1 MNLHRNK
8 FSALEVLDDFSSN
21 KEHDTDLE
29 YETESLSDYDT
40 ETETD
45 YDEDDD
51 GEEGIGAV
59 LPIIS
64 LANPANHA
72 SSASSASS
80 ISVSNVSLGF
90 VNLKPTSIKSRSKP
104 LIPKKIRDFKS
115 RDSKKFYNEMDN
127 LPIDFSDAIRKKQN
141 LTLKQI
147 LTLMNL
153 HAIPPMVLND
163 IHENLQ
169 TQVKRRH
176 IKISEF
182 RNFYVSQY
190 KWTDLNKIQEMIN
203 SMLDS

>member
-1 MNLHRNK
+1 MNLHRNR
-8 FSALEVLDDFSSN
+8 FSALEVSDDFSSN

-40 ETETD
+40 DTETD

-59 LPIIS
+59 LPPI
-64 LANPANHA
+64 NP
-72 SSASSASS
+72 
-80 ISVSNVSLGF
+80 ISVSDVSLGF
-90 VNLKPTSIKSRSKP
+90 VNPKPTSIKSRSKP

-115 RDSKKFYNEMDN
+115 EGSKKFYNEMDN
-127 LPIDFSDAIRKKQN
+127 LPIDFSDAIKKRQN

-190 KWTDLNKIQEMIN
+190 KWTDLDKIQEMIN